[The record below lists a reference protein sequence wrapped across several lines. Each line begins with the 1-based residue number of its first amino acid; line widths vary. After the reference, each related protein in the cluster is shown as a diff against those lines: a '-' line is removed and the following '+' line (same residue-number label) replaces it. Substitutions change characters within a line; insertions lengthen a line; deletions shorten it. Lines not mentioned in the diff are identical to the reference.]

1 MKVMGI
7 RYPLVILL
15 FWVIA
20 ALVSPWSGLTP
31 DEIHLDKILA
41 GPDLAAWLGHDDLGR
56 NILARLLAGARVSLA
71 VAAVAVRHPD
81 VSVII
86 PHFGAG
92 LFREALMAADEAPN
106 ILLDTSSS
114 NGWIKFHPGL
124 TLREA
129 FARALDVVGPS
140 RLLFGT
146 DSSFY
151 PRGWHR
157 EIYDTQ
163 RAIVTDLGVSA
174 EDQALLFG
182 GNFARVFPA

>member
-71 VAAVAVRHPD
+71 VAAVV
-81 VSVII
+81 
-86 PHFGAG
+86 
-92 LFREALMAADEAPN
+92 
-106 ILLDTSSS
+106 
-114 NGWIKFHPGL
+114 
-124 TLREA
+124 TLPT
-129 FARALDVVGPS
+129 FT
-140 RLLFGT
+140 FGT
-146 DSSFY
+146 SLGLVAGYCGDRKSTRLNSS
-151 PRGWHR
+151 H
-157 EIYDTQ
+157 
-163 RAIVTDLGVSA
+163 
-174 EDQALLFG
+174 
-182 GNFARVFPA
+182 